1 MLLEALSQVQ
11 DLKTQIADTPLQQ
24 MPKSVGR
31 AAEGSLLADAAATAE
46 AGEVKQMLEKLKMLI
61 LTRGKPFVKDIQ
73 DLLPKAAHVKAQL
86 SPVLESFELLQG
98 CVEDINGPE
107 ARAAELAIQNDPRDA
122 AVKVAL
128 LTRSNLMEERY
139 RVEIEKRLN
148 VSGRTLLWIRVC
160 RAGNDSFRE
169 VYETV
174 WENTIV
180 INEGKSIERYVLLTE
195 EMRKLAANPS
205 IVNQCCSTFPDLY
218 VLAAMIKTKF
228 GKLMTSVRDK
238 FEGRFKRELVIVVC
252 PTLKKVSRMVEKG
265 QLKPSSEAE
274 SITGVKGSIAEVK
287 DIVRAMVTGHT
298 MEDVNG
304 VIEILMELHK
314 EEALEIVRVKDRF
327 ISEPSSGGWRD
338 QMVNVCLVDE
348 NGSKHICEIQ
358 IVHRMMLNARKEMA
372 GHDVYNVVRNVLE
385 MMHMSRGSTDAAAL
399 GDFVPDLEHPPA
411 HLTNWLTDLPVSEWK
426 GVTGSNDK
434 GEVLGIDLH
443 AVDPE
448 LTARHRLPNLE
459 QLSFRGFER
468 VGQKYLQQL
477 AKGYKRHKKRCV
489 DFRGVAE
496 LNDDSLRVLSDAGVQ
511 WSNLDL
517 GGTNV
522 TEAGILGLAK
532 DNPNMLVR

>member
-1 MLLEALSQVQ
+1 M
-11 DLKTQIADTPLQQ
+11 
-24 MPKSVGR
+24 
-31 AAEGSLLADAAATAE
+31 AE
-46 AGEVKQMLEKLKMLI
+46 I
-61 LTRGKPFVKDIQ
+61 
-73 DLLPKAAHVKAQL
+73 H
-86 SPVLESFELLQG
+86 
-98 CVEDINGPE
+98 
-107 ARAAELAIQNDPRDA
+107 ARVTVP
-122 AVKVAL
+122 
-128 LTRSNLMEERY
+128 
-139 RVEIEKRLN
+139 
-148 VSGRTLLWIRVC
+148 GRTLLWIRVC

-169 VYETV
+169 VYDTV
-174 WENTIV
+174 WVNTIV
-180 INEGKSIERYVLLTE
+180 SAEKVSIERYVRLTK
-195 EMRKLAANPS
+195 EMGELAANPS

-218 VLAAMIKTKF
+218 VLAGVIKPKF
-228 GKLMTSVRDK
+228 DALMASVGRK
-238 FEGRFKRELVIVVC
+238 FEERFGRKLVVVLC
-252 PTLKKVSRMVEKG
+252 ATLKNTSRMVEKG
-265 QLKPSSEAE
+265 QLKPSSKAGNIP
-274 SITGVKGSIAEVK
+274 SSKAGNIAGVK
-287 DIVRAMVTGHT
+287 DIVRSMVTGKT

-304 VIEILMELHK
+304 VIEIVMELHK
-314 EEALEIVRVKDRF
+314 EGVLEIVREKDRF
-327 ISEPSSGGWRD
+327 VNAPSSGGWRD
-338 QMVNVCLVDE
+338 QMVNVCLVAE

-358 IVHRMMLNARKEMA
+358 IVHHMMLNARKEMA
-372 GHDVYNVVRNVLE
+372 GHVVYNIVRNVLE

-399 GDFVPDLEHPPA
+399 ADFVPDLEHPPT

-477 AKGYKRHKKRCV
+477 AKDYKRHKKLCV

-496 LNDDSLRVLSDAGVQ
+496 FNDDSLRVLSDASVQ